1 MTGAEIALAFL
12 AIGTGVSA
20 IGQVQAGNAAKR
32 AGEFNAKV
40 AENNARASR
49 AAGNEDARRFARI
62 ARKQEGE
69 RIVGGAS
76 LDLLEDNAMEE
87 KLEELGFIHAAEISA
102 IGFETDAAI
111 ARAGGR
117 TAQRAGYVGAGS
129 DLLLGGSKAA
139 GKFEGPITDLKLSA

>member
-20 IGQVQAGNAAKR
+20 IGQVQAGNAAK
-32 AGEFNAKV
+32 
-40 AENNARASR
+40 
-49 AAGNEDARRFARI
+49 RFARI